1 MKIENGWVKIDICD
15 VWDALDD
22 DGKREFLENI
32 AYKTEVFEEIVDQ
45 IVNEITNESV
55 VAENFNGYIYKAREK
70 ILEKLN
76 LIQARHFVSL
86 IHELEC
92 AKRKAYEN
100 DKKYWDLRRKVR
112 DYLGFDI
119 VNQFNELEKERVEY
133 PKWLD
138 VEDIKK
144 YFDKEG

>member
-55 VAENFNGYIYKAREK
+55 VAENFNRNYYPRIYRACP
-70 ILEKLN
+70 
-76 LIQARHFVSL
+76 V
-86 IHELEC
+86 
-92 AKRKAYEN
+92 
-100 DKKYWDLRRKVR
+100 
-112 DYLGFDI
+112 
-119 VNQFNELEKERVEY
+119 
-133 PKWLD
+133 
-138 VEDIKK
+138 
-144 YFDKEG
+144 